1 MDKKIAFKKSTVAL
15 IYSANDYIGFL
26 IAGEFYITTF
36 PLSAQIIIP
45 KKASLWI
52 KRPFTVT
59 FKDVKE
65 FFTVKH
71 NVT

>member
-1 MDKKIAFKKSTVAL
+1 MDKKIAFKKSVVAL
-15 IYSANDYIGFL
+15 LYSANDYVGFL
-26 IAGEFYITTF
+26 IAKEFYITTF
-36 PLSAQIIIP
+36 PISTMIIVP
-45 KKASLWI
+45 KKAGLWV
-52 KRPFTVT
+52 KRPFTIA